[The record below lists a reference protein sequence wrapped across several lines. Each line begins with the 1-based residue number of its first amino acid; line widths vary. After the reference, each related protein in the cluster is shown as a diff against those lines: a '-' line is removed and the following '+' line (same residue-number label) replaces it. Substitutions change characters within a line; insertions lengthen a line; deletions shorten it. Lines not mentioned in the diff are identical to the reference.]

1 MSIVWLERDVLLAL
15 HDAVIA
21 THGGAP
27 GIADYMGLEMVRAR
41 PMDLAGRHAPSVPEL
56 AAAQLCGFLLKRPFR
71 SGNKRTA
78 TVALEAFLSLNGY
91 ELAVPEEDLAYAVRM
106 VAAGEWT
113 PAALAEW
120 LNQSVCRPVT

>member
-15 HDAVIA
+15 HDAVVA

-41 PMDLAGRHAPSVPEL
+41 PMDLAGRHAPSVPDL
-56 AAAQLCGFLLKRPFR
+56 AAAQLCGILLKRPFR
-71 SGNKRTA
+71 YGNKRTA
-78 TVALEAFLSLNGY
+78 AAVLEVFLSLNDY

-106 VAAGEWT
+106 TATGDWT

-120 LNQSVCRPVT
+120 LNQSVRRLAI